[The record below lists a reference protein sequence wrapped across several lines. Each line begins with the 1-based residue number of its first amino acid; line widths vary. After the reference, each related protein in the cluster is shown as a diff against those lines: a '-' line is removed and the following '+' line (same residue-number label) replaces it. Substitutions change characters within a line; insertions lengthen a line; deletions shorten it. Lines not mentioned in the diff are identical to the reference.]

1 MLDAS
6 TTSILKW
13 IFVFIRCFANEPTC
27 FVLPGISFETKR
39 YKKTTTRITT
49 TTKTNNKCTS
59 NWLIQEY
66 RWIRQKLRHRS
77 RLTDNVDATMLI
89 MTLMM
94 MKLNLLLDSP
104 ERKTQTVYLSTQLVY
119 PLCGYVFVLIVCNY
133 ISRDKLT
140 LCCVQWLLLFFALL
154 L

>member
-1 MLDAS
+1 MHQPHLFLNES
-6 TTSILKW
+6 SSL
-13 IFVFIRCFANEPTC
+13 FVVSPMSQHALCFQRSLLRPNDT
-27 FVLPGISFETKR
+27 
-39 YKKTTTRITT
+39 KKTTTRITT

-77 RLTDNVDATMLI
+77 RLTDDVDATMLI

-140 LCCVQWLLLFFALL
+140 LCCVHWLLLFFALL